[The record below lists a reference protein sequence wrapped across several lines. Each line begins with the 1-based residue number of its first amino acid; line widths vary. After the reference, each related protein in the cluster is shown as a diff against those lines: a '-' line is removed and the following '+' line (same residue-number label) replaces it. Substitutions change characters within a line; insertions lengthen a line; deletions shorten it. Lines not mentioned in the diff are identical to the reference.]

1 LAAGASACPLAA
13 RLRRLAPPPSPLDS
27 AGGRPR
33 GRGAFTDPAD
43 AGLGSPRS
51 FASFAEVF
59 SRFAEEVFS
68 RFAEVFR
75 ETEVPEAASRLR
87 DAGFASAVFRAAP
100 FFSAAAG
107 GFGRFR
113 AFSSFAFGGLPGPR
127 FLGAG
132 SSEASPLSRGFAAAV
147 FGRAA
152 APFDFG
158 FRGAVAA
165 RAPALARF
173 ACFAGASPWA
183 PFAGRPERFGA
194 GSSSESSCGTR
205 ASRVRTERVR
215 FFRVYS
221 QTFFP
226 DASGERLDDDATREP
241 RDGGRRTESALP
253 VEYSPGYMFLH
264 LSCREER
271 EARGRGV
278 RGARMERW
286 GGARF
291 ALRFARLSHFFF

>member
-1 LAAGASACPLAA
+1 MAAGASAGDAA

-33 GRGAFTDPAD
+33 GRGAFAGPAD
-43 AGLGSPRS
+43 AALGSPRS
-51 FASFAEVF
+51 FASPLFRFAEVF
-59 SRFAEEVFS
+59 SRFAEVFAG
-68 RFAEVFR
+68 F
-75 ETEVPEAASRLR
+75 PEAAGRLR
-87 DAGFASAVFRAAP
+87 DAGFASAAFRAAP

-132 SSEASPLSRGFAAAV
+132 SVGSASPLSRGFAAAV
-147 FGRAA
+147 FGFAA

-173 ACFAGASPWA
+173 ACFAGPDAPWA

-215 FFRVYS
+215 F
-221 QTFFP
+221 
-226 DASGERLDDDATREP
+226 
-241 RDGGRRTESALP
+241 
-253 VEYSPGYMFLH
+253 
-264 LSCREER
+264 
-271 EARGRGV
+271 
-278 RGARMERW
+278 
-286 GGARF
+286 
-291 ALRFARLSHFFF
+291 

>member
-1 LAAGASACPLAA
+1 MAAGASAGDAA

-43 AGLGSPRS
+43 AALGSPRS
-51 FASFAEVF
+51 FASPLF
-59 SRFAEEVFS
+59 SRFAEVFS

-75 ETEVPEAASRLR
+75 PEVPEAASRLR

-132 SSEASPLSRGFAAAV
+132 SSEAWPLSRGFAAAV
-147 FGRAA
+147 FGFAA

-205 ASRVRTERVR
+205 ASRVRMERVR
-215 FFRVYS
+215 F
-221 QTFFP
+221 
-226 DASGERLDDDATREP
+226 
-241 RDGGRRTESALP
+241 
-253 VEYSPGYMFLH
+253 
-264 LSCREER
+264 
-271 EARGRGV
+271 
-278 RGARMERW
+278 
-286 GGARF
+286 
-291 ALRFARLSHFFF
+291 

>member
-1 LAAGASACPLAA
+1 MSLLVASRAPASRSWASSSRASFPRPAPRDFLAAGASACPLAA

-43 AGLGSPRS
+43 AAFLGSPRS

-68 RFAEVFR
+68 RFAEVFAGF
-75 ETEVPEAASRLR
+75 PEAAGRLR
-87 DAGFASAVFRAAP
+87 GAGFASAAFRAAP
-100 FFSAAAG
+100 FFSAVAG

-147 FGRAA
+147 FGFAA

-205 ASRVRTERVR
+205 ASR
-215 FFRVYS
+215 Y
-221 QTFFP
+221 
-226 DASGERLDDDATREP
+226 
-241 RDGGRRTESALP
+241 GRR
-253 VEYSPGYMFLH
+253 G
-264 LSCREER
+264 
-271 EARGRGV
+271 
-278 RGARMERW
+278 
-286 GGARF
+286 
-291 ALRFARLSHFFF
+291 

>member
-1 LAAGASACPLAA
+1 LAAGASAGDAA

-33 GRGAFTDPAD
+33 GRDAFAGPAD
-43 AGLGSPRS
+43 AALESPRS
-51 FASFAEVF
+51 FASPLFRFAEVF
-59 SRFAEEVFS
+59 SRFADVFAG
-68 RFAEVFR
+68 F
-75 ETEVPEAASRLR
+75 PEAAGRLR
-87 DAGFASAVFRAAP
+87 GAGFASAAFRAAP
-100 FFSAAAG
+100 FFSAVAG

-147 FGRAA
+147 FGFAA

-205 ASRVRTERVR
+205 ASR
-215 FFRVYS
+215 Y
-221 QTFFP
+221 
-226 DASGERLDDDATREP
+226 
-241 RDGGRRTESALP
+241 GRR
-253 VEYSPGYMFLH
+253 G
-264 LSCREER
+264 
-271 EARGRGV
+271 
-278 RGARMERW
+278 
-286 GGARF
+286 
-291 ALRFARLSHFFF
+291 